1 MQKESTHVDSFC
13 FWAFA
18 WLLQVYCFMK
28 RTLLCCLTL
37 LSCPFLYADEDTQL
51 RLNQSLDQ
59 TLLQEQRQ
67 FHEQGTIRS
76 TEQLPKLQI
85 NGQEYSVEQNQNDLA
100 KALYLAVMQK
110 QWLKA
115 TVYLEH
121 YKKYV
126 GYDRAL
132 TDFAEGAVARSQGQL
147 KLAEQKF
154 QSSLKQQP
162 HNLICELEL
171 ARVLFEQQKNKEA
184 ARLFISIQDQL
195 KQSDP
200 AVIPSGVL
208 TTVNTFVQAL
218 KKRDSWQGSVSAGY
232 TYVSNLN
239 SSSEQS
245 KTWTLY
251 GKDSKG
257 NIIPI
262 EQVTR
267 GTPKAESATGLDY
280 EASLIK
286 RYAIK
291 GHHGVALRALAFGQS
306 YNDHAAFNEST
317 ININAGYSY
326 FDLKNQIG
334 VSPLFEHKRYGNDGL
349 YNAWGARAE
358 WMHFIS
364 ADKAFK
370 LEAESKDLNYQKY
383 KTLDGVESSAFATF
397 WKILPNQW
405 TVFSGLDVVDHS
417 TQEKYMAAYQQ
428 QGVRLGLSKSWSTGF
443 NTTLLSSYRWR
454 LFDKYAETFLA
465 RRHDFEQNYTFVVQ
479 MPRFEFYGMTPN
491 LTYRYNHNKSNVDWL
506 YSYDKHNISLKLE
519 HRF

>member
-1 MQKESTHVDSFC
+1 
-13 FWAFA
+13 
-18 WLLQVYCFMK
+18 MK
-28 RTLLCCLTL
+28 RTLLCCLAL
-37 LSCPFLYADEDTQL
+37 LNCRCLYADDETQF

-59 TLLQEQRQ
+59 RLLQEQRQ

-76 TEQLPKLQI
+76 TDPLPPLQI
-85 NGQEYSVEQNQNDLA
+85 NGQEYRVEQNPNDLA

-110 QWLKA
+110 QWGKV
-115 TVYLEH
+115 TIYLEH

-126 GYDRAL
+126 DYDRAL

-147 KLAEQKF
+147 KWAELKF
-154 QSSLKQQP
+154 QSSLNQQP
-162 HNLICELEL
+162 NNLICELEL

-184 ARLFISIQDQL
+184 ARLFISIQNKL

-200 AVIPSGVL
+200 SVIPLGVL
-208 TTVNTFVQAL
+208 KTVNTFLQAL
-218 KKRDSWQGSVSAGY
+218 DQRDSWQGSVAVGY
-232 TYVSNLN
+232 TYATNLN

-251 GKDSKG
+251 STDGKG

-262 EQVTR
+262 QEITR
-267 GTPKAESATGLDY
+267 GSPKAESAMGLDY
-280 EASLIK
+280 EATLMK
-286 RYAIK
+286 RFAIQN
-291 GHHGVALRALAFGQS
+291 HHGLTLRALVFGQS
-306 YNDHAAFNEST
+306 YKDNTAFNEST

-334 VSPLFEHKRYGNDGL
+334 VAPLFEQKRYGNDGL
-349 YNAWGARAE
+349 YNAWGLRAE

-370 LEAESKDLNYQKY
+370 FEVESKDLNYQKY
-383 KTLDGVESSAFATF
+383 TTLDGIESSIFATF

-405 TVFSGLDVVDHS
+405 TVFGGLDVLDHS

-428 QGVRLGLSKSWSTGF
+428 QGIRLGLTKSWNTGF

-454 LFDKYAETFLA
+454 QFDKYTETFLA
-465 RRHDFEQNYTFVVQ
+465 RRHDFEQNYTFVLQ
-479 MPRFEFYGMTPN
+479 MPRLAFYGMTPN

>member
-1 MQKESTHVDSFC
+1 
-13 FWAFA
+13 
-18 WLLQVYCFMK
+18 MK

-115 TVYLEH
+115 TVYLKH

-184 ARLFISIQDQL
+184 ARLFISIQDKL

-251 GKDSKG
+251 GKDSDG

-334 VSPLFEHKRYGNDGL
+334 VSPLFEHKRYGNNGL

-454 LFDKYAETFLA
+454 VFDKYAETFLA
-465 RRHDFEQNYTFVVQ
+465 RRHDFEQNYTFVMQ